1 MTRIEYSVPSK
12 HLGYTLTVSAE
23 YGQKDAYHL
32 GNDVIHSLSKM
43 RYHWPYALLLFT
55 MQIGL
60 IITAFGLAGTNPIPV
75 IAILGIT
82 IYMAKYANMA
92 DVEYMIERHLIDC
105 GYSGIAIKWE
115 KND

>member
-1 MTRIEYSVPSK
+1 MTQIEYSVPEK
-12 HLGYTLTVSAE
+12 YFGYTLTVSAD

-32 GNDVIHSLSKM
+32 GNDVLNSLSKTW
-43 RYHWPYALLLFT
+43 YYWPYALLLFT

-92 DVEYMIERHLIDC
+92 DVEYIIDRHLSDC
-105 GYSGIAIKWE
+105 GYSGIVIKWE